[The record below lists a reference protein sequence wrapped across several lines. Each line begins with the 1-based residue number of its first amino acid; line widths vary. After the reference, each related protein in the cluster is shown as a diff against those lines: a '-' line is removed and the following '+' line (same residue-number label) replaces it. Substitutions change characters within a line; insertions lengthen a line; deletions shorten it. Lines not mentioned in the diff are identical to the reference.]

1 MLNKLYIKHLLMKG
15 DSILGKVIITNNSKV
30 YEKYKD
36 KFEIVF
42 LEKGSYTDVLSK
54 TRDNV
59 HMGYKLLTHPMA
71 GSLKPNQTPYKT
83 VIVGKNTG
91 KTDYESIVLIE
102 NSLEAAHK
110 FLKFKSTPNW
120 NDKILNDFKTVDL
133 SLIENVVKNSMFSGF

>member
-1 MLNKLYIKHLLMKG
+1 MKG

-42 LEKGSYTDVLSK
+42 LEEGSYTDVLSK

-59 HMGYKLLTHPMA
+59 HMGYKLITHPMA

-133 SLIENVVKNSMFSGF
+133 SLIENVVKNPMFSGF

>member
-1 MLNKLYIKHLLMKG
+1 M
-15 DSILGKVIITNNSKV
+15 GKVIITNNSKV

-42 LEKGSYTDVLSK
+42 LEEGSYTDVLSK

-59 HMGYKLLTHPMA
+59 HMGYKLITHPMA

-133 SLIENVVKNSMFSGF
+133 SLIENVVKNPMFSGF